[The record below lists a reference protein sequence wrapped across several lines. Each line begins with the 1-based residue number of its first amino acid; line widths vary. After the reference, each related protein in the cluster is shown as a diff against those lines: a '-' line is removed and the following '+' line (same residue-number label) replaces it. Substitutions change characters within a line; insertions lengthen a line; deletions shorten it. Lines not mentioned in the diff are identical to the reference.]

1 MVRRNSRRN
10 SSRNS
15 IKSRN
20 SRNSRGNSRGNSR
33 RNSRNSR
40 NSRRNSR
47 NSRGGSKSLKGGSF
61 AATIK
66 SVLVP
71 LFLLGANHK
80 YKGKKTASKIR
91 KKRRKIKNITM
102 RLKGAK
108 R

>member
-1 MVRRNSRRN
+1 MVKRNS
-10 SSRNS
+10 
-15 IKSRN
+15 SRN
-20 SRNSRGNSRGNSR
+20 SRNSRGNSRRNSRGNSR
-33 RNSRNSR
+33 RNSRGNSRR

-47 NSRGGSKSLKGGSF
+47 NGRGGSKSLKGGSF

>member
-1 MVRRNSRRN
+1 MVRRNSSRNSRGNNRRNNRRNSSRNSRGNNRRNSRRN
-10 SSRNS
+10 SS
-15 IKSRN
+15 
-20 SRNSRGNSRGNSR
+20 
-33 RNSRNSR
+33 
-40 NSRRNSR
+40 RNSR

>member
-1 MVRRNSRRN
+1 MVRRN

-15 IKSRN
+15 RN
-20 SRNSRGNSRGNSR
+20 SRNR
-33 RNSRNSR
+33 
-40 NSRRNSR
+40 R

-80 YKGKKTASKIR
+80 YKGKKTARKIR

-102 RLKGAK
+102 KLKGGRK
-108 R
+108 RQRHRRRSKKR